1 MEVIDIVNIV
11 MSYIAKGMLVLVS
24 LSIYILLVGNVYPML
39 FMRLR
44 RVFGKSADRGIRK
57 YVFPDGR
64 CVVYEPD
71 MKTRG
76 YINQYELFSLK
87 GTKYIKCKIDP
98 AIRELCY
105 YVLVYDNRDKLVDT
119 LKIYE
124 SVRKNGF
131 TRSVKLP
138 HDTSYV
144 NIVLYKVNSECV
156 SKELPVSYSMT
167 NVIAYSLCIVI
178 TTVIQAYVSQSLLAS
193 LFEGILP
200 IADESIFLPA
210 LLFGVILA
218 AVSVGIYYHS
228 ITKVNKR

>member
-1 MEVIDIVNIV
+1 MEILDIV

-24 LSIYILLVGNVYPML
+24 LSVYILLVGNVYPML

-44 RVFGKSADRGIRK
+44 RVFGKSSDRGIKK

-71 MKTRG
+71 MKIRG

-98 AIRELCY
+98 KIRELCY
-105 YVLVYDNRDKLVDT
+105 YVLVYDNRDKLIDT

-124 SVRKNGF
+124 SVGKNGY
-131 TRSVKLP
+131 TRSVSLP

-144 NIVLYKVNSECV
+144 NIVLYKVNSEFV
-156 SKELPVSYSMT
+156 SKKLPISYPIV
-167 NVIAYSLCIVI
+167 NVVAYSVCLVV
-178 TTVIQAYVSQSLLAS
+178 TTVIQAYVAKSLFAS
-193 LFEGILP
+193 LFEGLLP
-200 IADESIFLPA
+200 IENESVFVPA
-210 LLFGVILA
+210 LFLGIILA
-218 AVSVGIYYHS
+218 VISVGTYYHN